1 MADLE
6 KFWDGWNNIIGD
18 LERLKSKLEDG
29 LFRQY
34 STKNTL
40 QQNRPDSE

>member
-6 KFWDGWNNIIGD
+6 KFWDGRNNIIGD

-29 LFRQY
+29 LIPLAIY
-34 STKNTL
+34 SDHTVVYL
-40 QQNRPDSE
+40 WEHH

>member
-6 KFWDGWNNIIGD
+6 KFWDGRNNIIGD

-29 LFRQY
+29 LFRQF
-34 STKNTL
+34 STKNSL
-40 QQNRPDSE
+40 QENRSDSE